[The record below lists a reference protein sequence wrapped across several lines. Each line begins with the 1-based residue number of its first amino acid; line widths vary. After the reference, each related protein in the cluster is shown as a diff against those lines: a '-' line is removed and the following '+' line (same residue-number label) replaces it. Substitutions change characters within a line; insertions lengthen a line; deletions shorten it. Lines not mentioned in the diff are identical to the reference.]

1 MMRSAVTKFCGKLT
15 SKEANMSVVLVI
27 GGGLS
32 GSVIAKELAENGKAV
47 IIIEA
52 DKVVGGKVREYGC
65 KATDECNNCGVC
77 LTSGLWEA
85 VEKNDLIKVIPSA
98 KIIDLS
104 GTNGDFT
111 AAVKT
116 ASGIENIVGI
126 SEVVVAT
133 GFKKTTEHGFGGS
146 VEIENTDN
154 IMLGSKLE
162 NVLKDRN
169 GVGIFEKEPKSVA
182 FVQCVGSR
190 DCKDNALYC
199 SKVCCAYTT
208 RAAKVIKHY
217 YPQVEIA
224 FFYMEMQMVV
234 SGNYFD
240 SITESG
246 FDFIKCRPIKI
257 TGGVAPEI
265 VYDNPNSGKREN
277 QSFDMIVLA
286 DGIRANDD
294 AGRIAELCGFNQ
306 TSAGF
311 LQYVESASDG
321 QKTGIYLAGSVK
333 GPLKIEEAYND
344 SIAVAREI
352 LFA

>member
-1 MMRSAVTKFCGKLT
+1 
-15 SKEANMSVVLVI
+15 MSFVLVA

-32 GSVIAKELAENGKAV
+32 GSVIAKELAENGKSV
-47 IIIEA
+47 TIIEA
-52 DKVVGGKVREYGC
+52 GEVVGGKVRDYGC

-77 LTSGLWEA
+77 LTGGLWEA
-85 VEKNDLIKVIPSA
+85 VEKNELINVIPNA
-98 KIIDLS
+98 KLVDLG
-104 GTNGDFT
+104 GTKGDFT
-111 AAVKT
+111 AAIKT
-116 ASGIENIVGI
+116 ASGIENITGI

-146 VEIENTDN
+146 LEVENTAG

-169 GVGIFEKEPKSVA
+169 ESGIFDKEPKSVA

-217 YPQVEIA
+217 YPEVAIT
-224 FFYMEMQMVV
+224 FFYMEMQTVN

-257 TGGVAPEI
+257 TGGALPEV
-265 VYDNPNSGKREN
+265 VYDNPNSGKRES
-277 QSFDMIVLA
+277 QSFDMVILA

-294 AGRIAELCGFNQ
+294 AGRIAELCGLNQ
-306 TSAGF
+306 TPAGF
-311 LQYVESASDG
+311 LQYVENASDG
-321 QKTGIYLAGSVK
+321 NKTGIYLAGSVK

>member
-1 MMRSAVTKFCGKLT
+1 
-15 SKEANMSVVLVI
+15 MSFVLVV

-32 GSVIAKELAENGKAV
+32 GSVIAKELAENGKSV
-47 IIIEA
+47 TIVETGEA
-52 DKVVGGKVREYGC
+52 VGGKVREYGC
-65 KATDECNNCGVC
+65 KATDGCNNCGVC
-77 LTSGLWEA
+77 LTGGLWEA
-85 VEKNDLIKVIPSA
+85 VEKNKSIKVIPSA
-98 KIIDLS
+98 KLVDLS
-104 GTNGDFT
+104 GTKGDFT
-111 AAVKT
+111 AAVKKT
-116 ASGIENIVGI
+116 SGIEQITGI

-133 GFKKTTEHGFGGS
+133 GFKKTTEFGFGGS
-146 VEIENTDN
+146 LEVENTDN

-162 NVLKDRN
+162 KVLKDRN
-169 GVGIFEKEPKSVA
+169 ETGIFEKEPKSVA

-217 YPQVEIA
+217 YPEAAIT
-224 FFYMEMQMVV
+224 FFYMEMQRVE

-240 SITESG
+240 SIRSSG

-257 TGGVAPEI
+257 SGGAEPEI
-265 VYDNPNSGKREN
+265 VYDNPTSGKIEN
-277 QSFDMIVLA
+277 KCFDMVILA

-294 AGRIAELCGFNQ
+294 AGRIAELCGLNQ
-306 TSAGF
+306 TPAGF
-311 LQYVESASDG
+311 LRYVENASDG
-321 QKTGIYLAGSVK
+321 KKTGIYLAGSVK